1 MWNKNFCSVK
11 TPGHTPS
18 LRWDET
24 PGRAKGSETPGA
36 TPGSKIWDPTPSH
49 TPTGAA
55 TPGRGDT
62 PGHATPGHGG
72 ATSSARKNRW
82 DETPKTERGTSNG
95 VWMRVGVKFWNC
107 VWLNEWYIY
116 RLKSVL
122 SGFG

>member
-1 MWNKNFCSVK
+1 MWVYEINFFCSVK

-49 TPTGAA
+49 TPAGAA

-82 DETPKTERGTSNG
+82 DETPKTERGTSSG
-95 VWMRVGVKFWNC
+95 VWVCAWVKC
-107 VWLNEWYIY
+107 
-116 RLKSVL
+116 
-122 SGFG
+122 